1 MPKLKKAA
9 KDVKTVKKTAKTKA
23 VKKPVK
29 QNTMTDL
36 EVARAELMEIENFFS
51 HAPLDLKEQLE
62 IFIDE
67 LKVRAK
73 DLKKASAIAIKD
85 EKDIIKQIK
94 AAKKADALKSTAT
107 SRKAI
112 SKFEKELN
120 DLTDMTEDLETEL
133 RHIDDE
139 IATLTLSVKRFGGL
153 AKVIAAYDKKWN
165 KENPVK
171 KSAKKT
177 ASIKKDA
184 KKTAK
189 VTKTAKTKAGKT
201 TKKAVAAEK
210 TSVKTSEKESGAKK
224 TPKNKMGPVKAAK
237 KESKPLKKTAVKAQ
251 KVMPKEKAKK
261 LGRPAKEA
269 VVTVHE
275 NTAAHVETGT
285 PADHFSHD
293 LP

>member
-9 KDVKTVKKTAKTKA
+9 KDVKTVKKMVKAKA

-29 QNTMTDL
+29 KNTVTDL
-36 EVARAELMEIENFFS
+36 EIARAELMEIEHFFS

-112 SKFEKELN
+112 SKYEKELN

-139 IATLTLSVKRFGGL
+139 IATLALSVKRFSGL

-171 KSAKKT
+171 KAAKKT
-177 ASIKKDA
+177 TALKKSA

-189 VTKTAKTKAGKT
+189 VTKAAKT
-201 TKKAVAAEK
+201 TKKAVAGA
-210 TSVKTSEKESGAKK
+210 KTSEKESVAKK
-224 TPKNKMGPVKAAK
+224 TPKKKIGLVKAAK
-237 KESKPLKKTAVKAQ
+237 KETKPLKKTAVKAQ
-251 KVMPKEKAKK
+251 KIAPKEKAKK
-261 LGRPAKEA
+261 LGRPAKEVA
-269 VVTVHE
+269 TPNE
-275 NTAAHVETGT
+275 NTAIHVETGT
-285 PADHFSHD
+285 LADHFSHD